1 MIFCTSQ
8 GAQMAKKAKAKSKS
22 KAAAKKKKTTKRAV
36 PPSRNRIKSVVA
48 VANLQPPGPHHLHV
62 RARIEVPTPG
72 YRAHLKKAVPQG
84 TNPTILILDVVL
96 TKLPGIWPQ
105 HVTEIDANYDDNHYT
120 GDFKQVTVR
129 YGRDTKT
136 VKVQIVV

>member
-22 KAAAKKKKTTKRAV
+22 KAAAKKKTAKRAA

-48 VANLQPPGPHHLHV
+48 VANLQPPGPFHFYV

-84 TNPTILILDVVL
+84 TNPTILILEVVL
-96 TKLPGIWPQ
+96 TKLPGIWPPR
-105 HVTEIDANYDDNHYT
+105 VTEIDANYDDNHYT